1 MDTKKIL
8 LDKILKNMF
17 SDTVIV
23 KYWDG
28 EEKTYGSG
36 KPKFKLF
43 IGEDIGISDA
53 ADDYSVIFG
62 EAYMNGKVEIEGDIK
77 ELVESIYNNKESF
90 LNKEH
95 KILRK
100 LKDGFYRLKKSR
112 QNIEHHYDIGNDFYK
127 LWLDKSMTYSCAYF
141 KEPDDTLEEA
151 QIHKVEHVLNKLS
164 LKKGQRLLD
173 IGCGWGTLIIKA
185 AKEYGVKCLGITLS
199 REQYTKTQKKIKEEG
214 LESLAEVR
222 LEDYR
227 ELKNEKFDRIVS
239 IGMLEHVGKENLDG
253 YFKKINELL
262 KDNSLSLVHSITGKN
277 NGSYNEWIN
286 KYIFPGGYIPGIK
299 EIITDI
305 AENNFMVID
314 LESLRLHYARTL
326 KCWADNF
333 EKALDIIRKTKDET
347 FIRMWRL
354 YLNSCSA
361 SFQAGNIDIHQILFS
376 KGAVNTLPW
385 TREYME

>member
-36 KPKFKLF
+36 KPKFRLF

-62 EAYMNGKVEIEGDIK
+62 EAYMNGKIKIEGDIK

-95 KILRK
+95 KILKK
-100 LKDGFYRLKKSR
+100 LKDGLYRLKKSR

-164 LKKGQRLLD
+164 LKEGQRLLD

-199 REQYTKTQKKIKEEG
+199 REQYTKTQKKIKEVV
-214 LESLAEVR
+214 L
-222 LEDYR
+222 
-227 ELKNEKFDRIVS
+227 
-239 IGMLEHVGKENLDG
+239 
-253 YFKKINELL
+253 
-262 KDNSLSLVHSITGKN
+262 
-277 NGSYNEWIN
+277 
-286 KYIFPGGYIPGIK
+286 
-299 EIITDI
+299 
-305 AENNFMVID
+305 
-314 LESLRLHYARTL
+314 
-326 KCWADNF
+326 
-333 EKALDIIRKTKDET
+333 
-347 FIRMWRL
+347 
-354 YLNSCSA
+354 
-361 SFQAGNIDIHQILFS
+361 
-376 KGAVNTLPW
+376 
-385 TREYME
+385 